1 MRCMTRNKRTF
12 YYASYIGETEI
23 TDEYGNSTGEYNLAY
38 SKPIKVSGNI
48 SAAQGEMLNR
58 QFGESERYDKV
69 IVLDDINTPIDE
81 YAILWV
87 DTLPQLTEEGST
99 DTPHDYII
107 KKVAYSP
114 NSVSIIIGKV
124 DVR

>member
-87 DTLPQLTEEGST
+87 DTLPQLTEDGST

>member
-87 DTLPQLTEEGST
+87 DTLPQLTEDGST

-107 KKVAYSP
+107 KKVAYSS

>member
-1 MRCMTRNKRTF
+1 MTRNKRTF

-23 TDEYGNSTGEYNLAY
+23 TDEYGSSTGEYNLAY
-38 SKPIKVSGNI
+38 SKPIKVSGTI

-87 DTLPQLTEEGST
+87 DTLPQLTEDGST

>member
-12 YYASYIGETEI
+12 YYATYIGETEI

-87 DTLPQLTEEGST
+87 DTLPQLTEDGST

>member
-1 MRCMTRNKRTF
+1 MRCMTRNKTTF
-12 YYASYIGETEI
+12 YYASYIEETEI

-87 DTLPQLTEEGST
+87 DTPPQLNDDGST
-99 DTPHDYII
+99 DTPHDYEVTRKAVSLNTVSLAIR
-107 KKVAYSP
+107 KV
-114 NSVSIIIGKV
+114 KV
-124 DVR
+124 T